1 MTAVLDSDNFDIMWT
16 QGASAAT
23 RGSTD
28 PHYSSWEA
36 ATASDCAKIH
46 ALRPSM
52 PTFGY
57 YG

>member
-1 MTAVLDSDNFDIMWT
+1 MVSDTDNFDIMWT